1 MTDDTNWPRLAR
13 YLAGEASP
21 DERAELERWL
31 AADPRHRALLDD
43 ARRRW
48 DAAGADRPSFN
59 VDSAWESLSRRMDE
73 APSVSIPSRTR
84 PLVYA
89 RPAFAM
95 AAAVVLLVGVFAV
108 WRTLS
113 RSDPTTASFVA
124 GQIDRTGPGERRTI
138 DLPDGT
144 RVTLAVGTELRVARD
159 YGSGSRQVELVG
171 EAYFTVRHDAARP
184 FIVRA
189 GNATAEDLGTE
200 FVVRAYPGSDSV
212 RVVVTS
218 GRVALAPLAARPDQ
232 RAVLDSGQLGVIA
245 GAAAPVVVREGD
257 LTPYLAWRDGRIVF
271 RNVPLSAIAIEL
283 GRWYDA
289 SFAVSDSAIASKRLN
304 VELAAADSLDEVLRV
319 VSLSLGVRYERRGRA
334 VVFVP

>member
-1 MTDDTNWPRLAR
+1 MTDDTDWPRLAR
-13 YLAGEASP
+13 YLAGEMSP
-21 DERAELERWL
+21 GERAELERWL

-48 DAAGADRPSFN
+48 DAAGADRPTFN
-59 VDSAWESLSRRMDE
+59 VDSAWANVSGRMDD
-73 APSVSIPSRTR
+73 APSARPARTR
-84 PLVYA
+84 PSIFVQ
-89 RPAFAM
+89 PAFAL
-95 AAAVVLLVGVFAV
+95 AAVLVLLIGGVTL

-113 RSDPTTASFVA
+113 RPDANGASFVA
-124 GQIDRTGPGERRTI
+124 GRIDRTRPGERRTI

-144 RVTLAVGTELRVARD
+144 QVTLAVGSELRVARD
-159 YGSGSRQVELVG
+159 YGSSSRQVELAG
-171 EAYFTVRHDAARP
+171 EAHFSVRHDSTRP

-218 GRVALAPLAARPDQ
+218 GRVALAARDDL

-245 GAAAPVVVREGD
+245 GGGAPVVVREAD

-271 RNVPLSAIAIEL
+271 RNVPLSAVATEL

-289 SFAVSDSAIASKRLN
+289 SFVVGDSAVANKHLS
-304 VELAAADSLDEVLRV
+304 VELSAADPLDEVLRV
-319 VSLSLGVRYERRGRA
+319 VSLSVGVRYERRGRD

>member
-1 MTDDTNWPRLAR
+1 MTDDTDWPRLAR

-21 DERAELERWL
+21 AERAELERWL

-48 DAAGADRPSFN
+48 DAAAADRPSFD
-59 VDSAWESLSRRMDE
+59 VDSAWASVSGRMDE
-73 APSVSIPSRTR
+73 SSSARPSRTR
-84 PLVYA
+84 PSIFVQ
-89 RPAFAM
+89 PAVAM
-95 AAAVVLLVGVFAV
+95 AAAVVILIGGVTL

-113 RSDPTTASFVA
+113 RTDATGASFVA
-124 GQIDRTGPGERRTI
+124 GRVDRTRPGERRTI

-144 RVTLAVGTELRVARD
+144 QVTLAVGSELRVARD
-159 YGSGSRQVELVG
+159 YGSTSRQVALEG
-171 EAYFTVRHDAARP
+171 EAFFRVTHDEARP

-218 GRVALAPLAARPDQ
+218 GRVALAARDDL

-245 GAAAPVVVREGD
+245 GGAAPVVVREAD

-271 RNVPLSAIAIEL
+271 RDVPLSAVATEL

-289 SFAVSDSAIASKRLN
+289 SFVVADSATAAKHLS
-304 VELAAADSLDEVLRV
+304 VELSAADSLDEVLRV
-319 VSLSLGVRYERRGRA
+319 VSLSVGVRYERRGNA

>member
-1 MTDDTNWPRLAR
+1 MTDDTTDWPKLAR

-21 DERAELERWL
+21 AERAELEQWI

-48 DAAGADRPSFN
+48 EAAGADRPSFD
-59 VDSAWESLSRRMDE
+59 VDSAWSTVSRQMD
-73 APSVSIPSRTR
+73 APSASRLSRTR
-84 PLVYA
+84 PVIFA
-89 RPAFAM
+89 RPAFAI
-95 AAAVVLLVGVFAV
+95 AASLVLLVGGGAL
-108 WRTLS
+108 WRRLS
-113 RSDPTTASFVA
+113 RPDDATTGSFVA
-124 GQIDRTGPGERRTI
+124 GRIEGTRPGERRTI

-144 RVTLAVGTELRVARD
+144 QVTLAVGSELRVARD
-159 YGSGSRQVELVG
+159 YGSRTRQVALAG
-171 EAYFTVRHDAARP
+171 EAFFRVRHDQARP

-212 RVVVTS
+212 QVVVTS
-218 GRVALAPLAARPDQ
+218 GRVALAARPDL

-245 GAAAPVVVREGD
+245 GGTAPVVRSEAD
-257 LTPYLAWRDGRIVF
+257 LTRYLAWKDGRIVF
-271 RNVPLSAIAIEL
+271 RDTPLSAVATEL

-289 SFAVSDSAIASKRLN
+289 SFMVGDSAIAGKHLS

-319 VSLSLGVRYERRGRA
+319 VALSIGVRYEHRGRD